1 MIKKMNSF
9 PELVCTFVTKKK
21 LDYKKLINFFSK
33 IQNTNDYKI
42 LSNRALDLYCAEIS
56 KKNQNKLR
64 KFCIKNKIDVCIQK
78 AKWRK
83 KKIFLADMDAT
94 MIKDETLDNLVKIAG
109 IKVDID
115 KLSKLAMD
123 GKISLRDTLKF
134 RVSYLK
140 GKSAQ
145 LIKRVIKKIR
155 FNEGSK
161 VLVKTLNKNGYHTS
175 LVTGGFQ
182 PISTYVGKVLGFK
195 KVISNRFVIK
205 NNKFTGEYIPITGK
219 QNSKLVYLNEIC
231 KEKKLDKLKHALA
244 VGDGANDLGMLQ
256 NSGLGIGYH
265 SHQIVKK
272 SVENHIQFTD
282 LKTILFYLGF
292 TEKEFSK

>member
-1 MIKKMNSF
+1 MNSSS
-9 PELVCTFVTKKK
+9 ELVCTFVTKKK
-21 LDYKKLINFFSK
+21 LDYKKVIYFFSK
-33 IQNTNDYKI
+33 IQNATDYKI
-42 LSNRALDLYCAEIS
+42 LSSRAIDLYCEDIN
-56 KKNQNKLR
+56 KKNQDKLR
-64 KFCIKNKIDVCIQK
+64 KFCFKNKIDICIQK
-78 AKWRK
+78 SKWRK

-109 IKVDID
+109 IKADID

-140 GKSAQ
+140 GKSTK
-145 LIKRVIKKIR
+145 LLKRVIKKIK
-155 FNEGSK
+155 FNEGSR

-195 KVISNRFVIK
+195 KVISNKFIMK
-205 NNKFTGEYIPITGK
+205 NNKFTGDYIPITGK
-219 QNSKLVYLNEIC
+219 QNSKLAYLNEIC
-231 KEKKLDKLKHALA
+231 KEKKLDKIKHALA

-265 SHQIVKK
+265 SHQIIKK
-272 SVENHIQFTD
+272 AINNHIQFTE
-282 LKTILFYLGF
+282 LRTILFYLGF
-292 TEKEFSK
+292 TEKHFSK

>member
-1 MIKKMNSF
+1 MSSSS
-9 PELVCTFVTKKK
+9 ELVCTFVTKKK
-21 LDYKKLINFFSK
+21 LDFKKLINFFSK

-42 LSNRALDLYCAEIS
+42 LSNRALDLYCGDIS
-56 KKNQNKLR
+56 SKNKNRLR
-64 KFCIKNKIDVCIQK
+64 KFCYENKIDVCIQK

-94 MIKDETLDNLVKIAG
+94 MIKDETLDNLVKLAG

-140 GKSAQ
+140 SKSTN

-182 PISTYVGKVLGFK
+182 PISTHVGKVLGFK

-219 QNSKLVYLNEIC
+219 QNSKLVYLNQIC

-256 NSGLGIGYH
+256 NSGLGIGYY
-265 SHQIVKK
+265 SHAIVKK
-272 SVENHIQFTD
+272 SIENQIQFTD

>member
-1 MIKKMNSF
+1 MNSF

-64 KFCIKNKIDVCIQK
+64 KFCIKNKIDVCIQE

-109 IKVDID
+109 IKADID

-140 GKSAQ
+140 GKSTQ
-145 LIKRVIKKIR
+145 LIKRVVKKIR

-195 KVISNRFVIK
+195 KVVSNRFVIK

-219 QNSKLVYLNEIC
+219 QNSKLVYLKEIC
-231 KEKKLDKLKHALA
+231 KEKKLDKIKHALA

-272 SVENHIQFTD
+272 SVDNQIQFTD

>member
-1 MIKKMNSF
+1 MSSSS
-9 PELVCTFVTKKK
+9 ELVCTFVTKKK
-21 LDYKKLINFFSK
+21 LDYKKLTNFFSK

-42 LSNRALDLYCAEIS
+42 LSNRALDLYCGDIS
-56 KKNQNKLR
+56 SKNKIRLR
-64 KFCIKNKIDVCIQK
+64 KFCYKNKIDVCIQK

-94 MIKDETLDNLVKIAG
+94 MIKDETLDNLVKLAG
-109 IKVDID
+109 MKVNID

-140 GKSAQ
+140 GKSTN

-182 PISTYVGKVLGFK
+182 PISTHVRKVLGFK
-195 KVISNRFVIK
+195 KAISNKFVIK
-205 NNKFTGEYIPITGK
+205 NKKFTGEYIPITGK

-231 KEKKLDKLKHALA
+231 KKKKLNKLKHVLA
-244 VGDGANDLGMLQ
+244 VGDGANDLGMLH
-256 NSGLGIGYH
+256 NSGLGIGYY
-265 SHQIVKK
+265 SHAIVKK
-272 SVENHIQFTD
+272 TIENQIHFTD

>member
-1 MIKKMNSF
+1 MNSSS
-9 PELVCTFVTKKK
+9 ELVCTFVAKNKLNHKKI
-21 LDYKKLINFFSK
+21 INFFSK

-42 LSNRALDLYCAEIS
+42 LSNRALDLYCDDIS
-56 KKNQNKLR
+56 KINRVKLR
-64 KFCIKNKIDVCIQK
+64 NFCFKNKIDICIQL

-94 MIKDETLDNLVKIAG
+94 MIKDETLDNLVKFAG

-140 GKSAQ
+140 GKSAN
-145 LIKRVIKKIR
+145 LIKQVINKIR

-161 VLVKTLNKNGYHTS
+161 VLLKTLNKNGYHTS

-182 PISTYVGKVLGFK
+182 PISTYVGKFLGFK

-231 KEKKLDKLKHALA
+231 KQKKFNKYKDAIC

-256 NSGLGIGYH
+256 NSGLGIGYYPH
-265 SHQIVKK
+265 SIVKK
-272 SVENHIQFTD
+272 AVDNNIQFTD

>member
-1 MIKKMNSF
+1 MNSSS
-9 PELVCTFVTKKK
+9 ELVCTFVTKKK

-42 LSNRALDLYCAEIS
+42 LSKRALDLYCAEIS
-56 KKNQNKLR
+56 KKSQNKLR

-109 IKVDID
+109 IKADID

-140 GKSAQ
+140 GKSTQ
-145 LIKRVIKKIR
+145 LIKRVVQKIR

-219 QNSKLVYLNEIC
+219 QNSKLVYLKEIC
-231 KEKKLDKLKHALA
+231 KEKKLDKIKHALA

-272 SVENHIQFTD
+272 SVDNQIQFTD
-282 LKTILFYLGF
+282 LKAILFYLGF

>member
-1 MIKKMNSF
+1 MNSSS
-9 PELVCTFVTKKK
+9 ELVCTFVTKKK
-21 LDYKKLINFFSK
+21 LDYKKVINFFSK
-33 IQNTNDYKI
+33 IQNATDYKI
-42 LSNRALDLYCAEIS
+42 LSSRAIDLYCEDIN
-56 KKNQNKLR
+56 KKNQDKLR
-64 KFCIKNKIDVCIQK
+64 KFCFKNKIDICIQK
-78 AKWRK
+78 SKWRK

-109 IKVDID
+109 IKADID

-140 GKSAQ
+140 GKSTK
-145 LIKRVIKKIR
+145 LIKRVIKKIK
-155 FNEGSK
+155 FNEGSR
-161 VLVKTLNKNGYHTS
+161 VLVKTLNKNGYLTS

-195 KVISNRFVIK
+195 KVISNKFVMK
-205 NNKFTGEYIPITGK
+205 NNKFTGDYIPITGK

-231 KEKKLDKLKHALA
+231 KEKKLDKIKHALA

-265 SHQIVKK
+265 SHQIIKK
-272 SVENHIQFTD
+272 AINNHIQFTE
-282 LKTILFYLGF
+282 LRTILFYLGF

>member
-1 MIKKMNSF
+1 MNSSS
-9 PELVCTFVTKKK
+9 ELVCTFVTKNK
-21 LDYKKLINFFSK
+21 LDYKKIINFFSK
-33 IQNTNDYKI
+33 IQNTNSYKI
-42 LSNRALDLYCAEIS
+42 LSDRALDLYCEDIS
-56 KKNQNKLR
+56 KKNKDRLR
-64 KFCIKNKIDVCIQK
+64 QFCFKNKIDICIQK

-109 IKVDID
+109 IKADID

-140 GKSAQ
+140 GKSTQ

-161 VLVKTLNKNGYHTS
+161 ILVKTLNKNGYHTS

-195 KVISNRFVIK
+195 KVVSNRFVIK

-231 KEKKLDKLKHALA
+231 KERKLDKLKNALA

-272 SVENHIQFTD
+272 LVDNQIQFTD

>member
-1 MIKKMNSF
+1 MNSSS
-9 PELVCTFVTKKK
+9 ELVCTFVAKKK
-21 LDYKKLINFFSK
+21 LDYKKIINFFSK

-42 LSNRALDLYCAEIS
+42 LSNRALDLYCEDIS
-56 KKNQNKLR
+56 KKNKDRLR
-64 KFCIKNKIDVCIQK
+64 QFCFKNKIDVCIQK

-109 IKVDID
+109 IKADID

-140 GKSAQ
+140 GKSTQ

-161 VLVKTLNKNGYHTS
+161 ILVKTLNKNGYHTS

-195 KVISNRFVIK
+195 KVVSNRFVIK

-256 NSGLGIGYH
+256 NSGIGIGYH

-272 SVENHIQFTD
+272 LVDNQIQFTD

>member
-1 MIKKMNSF
+1 MNSSS
-9 PELVCTFVTKKK
+9 ELVCTFVTKKK
-21 LDYKKLINFFSK
+21 LDYKKVINFFSK

-42 LSNRALDLYCAEIS
+42 LSHRALDLYCEDIN
-56 KKNQNKLR
+56 KQNQDKLR
-64 KFCIKNKIDVCIQK
+64 TFCFKNKIDVCIQK
-78 AKWRK
+78 SKWRK

-109 IKVDID
+109 IKADID

-140 GKSAQ
+140 GKSTK
-145 LIKRVIKKIR
+145 LIKQVIKKIR
-155 FNEGSK
+155 LNEGSS

-219 QNSKLVYLNEIC
+219 QNSKLVYLNQVC
-231 KEKKLDKLKHALA
+231 KIKKLDKIKHALSL
-244 VGDGANDLGMLQ
+244 GDGANDLRMLQ

-265 SHQIVKK
+265 SHQIIKK
-272 SVENHIQFTD
+272 AVSNHIQFTD
-282 LKTILFYLGF
+282 LRTILFYLGF

>member
-1 MIKKMNSF
+1 MSSSS
-9 PELVCTFVTKKK
+9 ELVCTFVTKKK

-42 LSNRALDLYCAEIS
+42 LSNRALDLYCGDIS
-56 KKNQNKLR
+56 SKNKNRLR
-64 KFCIKNKIDVCIQK
+64 KFCYENKIDVCIQK
-78 AKWRK
+78 VKWRK

-94 MIKDETLDNLVKIAG
+94 MIKDETLDNLVKLAG
-109 IKVDID
+109 IKVNID

-140 GKSAQ
+140 GKSTN

-182 PISTYVGKVLGFK
+182 PISTHVGKVLGFK
-195 KVISNRFVIK
+195 KAISNKFVIK
-205 NNKFTGEYIPITGK
+205 NKKFTGEYIPITGK

-231 KEKKLDKLKHALA
+231 KKKKLNKLKHVLA
-244 VGDGANDLGMLQ
+244 VGDGANDLGMLH
-256 NSGLGIGYH
+256 NSGLGIGYY
-265 SHQIVKK
+265 SHAIVKK
-272 SVENHIQFTD
+272 TIENQIHFTD

>member
-1 MIKKMNSF
+1 MSSSS
-9 PELVCTFVTKKK
+9 ELVCTFVTKKK
-21 LDYKKLINFFSK
+21 LNHKKLINFFSK

-94 MIKDETLDNLVKIAG
+94 MIKDETLDNLVKLAG

-140 GKSAQ
+140 GKSTQ
-145 LIKRVIKKIR
+145 LIKRVVKKIR

-182 PISTYVGKVLGFK
+182 PISTYVGRVLGFK

-219 QNSKLVYLNEIC
+219 QNSKFVYLKEIC
-231 KEKKLDKLKHALA
+231 KEKKLDKIKHALA

-272 SVENHIQFTD
+272 SVDNQIQFTD

>member
-1 MIKKMNSF
+1 MNSSS
-9 PELVCTFVTKKK
+9 ELVCTFVTKNK
-21 LDYKKLINFFSK
+21 LDYKKIINFFSK
-33 IQNTNDYKI
+33 IQNTNSYKI
-42 LSNRALDLYCAEIS
+42 LSDRALDLYCEDIS
-56 KKNQNKLR
+56 KKNKDRLR
-64 KFCIKNKIDVCIQK
+64 QFCFKNKIDICIQK

-109 IKVDID
+109 IKADID

-140 GKSAQ
+140 GKSTQ

-161 VLVKTLNKNGYHTS
+161 ILVKTLNKNGYHTS

-195 KVISNRFVIK
+195 KVVSNRFVIK

-231 KEKKLDKLKHALA
+231 KERKLDKLKHALA

-272 SVENHIQFTD
+272 LVDNQIQFTD

>member
-1 MIKKMNSF
+1 MNSSS
-9 PELVCTFVTKKK
+9 ELVCTFVTKKK

-109 IKVDID
+109 IKADID

-140 GKSAQ
+140 GKSTK
-145 LIKRVIKKIR
+145 LIKQVIKKIR

-161 VLVKTLNKNGYHTS
+161 VLVKTLNQNGYHTS

-182 PISTYVGKVLGFK
+182 PISTYVGRVLGFK

-219 QNSKLVYLNEIC
+219 QNSKLVYLKEIC
-231 KEKKLDKLKHALA
+231 KEKKLDKIKHALA

-256 NSGLGIGYH
+256 NSGLGVGYY
-265 SHQIVKK
+265 SHAIVKK
-272 SVENHIQFTD
+272 SIENQIQFTD

>member
-1 MIKKMNSF
+1 MNSSS
-9 PELVCTFVTKKK
+9 ELVCTFVTKNK
-21 LDYKKLINFFSK
+21 LDYKRVINFFSK

-42 LSNRALDLYCAEIS
+42 LSNRALDLYCEDIS
-56 KKNQNKLR
+56 KKNKDKLR
-64 KFCIKNKIDVCIQK
+64 KFCFKNKIDVCIQK

-109 IKVDID
+109 IKADID

-140 GKSAQ
+140 GKSIK
-145 LIKRVIKKIR
+145 LIKKVIKKIR

-182 PISTYVGKVLGFK
+182 PISTYVGKVLGFR
-195 KVISNRFVIK
+195 KVISNRFVTK

-231 KEKKLDKLKHALA
+231 KEKKLDKIKHALA

-256 NSGLGIGYH
+256 NSGLGIGYY

-272 SVENHIQFTD
+272 LVDNQIQFTD

-292 TEKEFSK
+292 TEKKFSK

>member
-1 MIKKMNSF
+1 MSSSS
-9 PELVCTFVTKKK
+9 ELVCTFVTKKK
-21 LDYKKLINFFSK
+21 LDYKKLTNFFSK

-42 LSNRALDLYCAEIS
+42 LSNRALDLYCGDIS
-56 KKNQNKLR
+56 GKNKKRLR
-64 KFCIKNKIDVCIQK
+64 KFCYKNKIDVCIQK

-94 MIKDETLDNLVKIAG
+94 MIMNETLDNLVKIAG

-140 GKSAQ
+140 GKSTQ
-145 LIKRVIKKIR
+145 LIKRVLKKIR
-155 FNEGSK
+155 FNKGSK

-219 QNSKLVYLNEIC
+219 QNSKLVYLNQIC
-231 KEKKLDKLKHALA
+231 KEKKLNKLKHALA

-265 SHQIVKK
+265 SHAIVKK
-272 SVENHIQFTD
+272 TIENQIHFTD

>member
-1 MIKKMNSF
+1 MNSSS
-9 PELVCTFVTKKK
+9 ELVCTFVTKNK
-21 LDYKKLINFFSK
+21 LDYKKIINFFSK
-33 IQNTNDYKI
+33 IQNTNSYKI
-42 LSNRALDLYCAEIS
+42 LSDRALDLYCEDIS
-56 KKNQNKLR
+56 KKNKDRLR
-64 KFCIKNKIDVCIQK
+64 QFCFKNKIDICIQK

-109 IKVDID
+109 IKADID

-140 GKSAQ
+140 GKSTQ

-161 VLVKTLNKNGYHTS
+161 ILVKTLNKNGYHTS

-182 PISTYVGKVLGFK
+182 PISTYVGKVLGFR
-195 KVISNRFVIK
+195 KVISNRFVIN

-231 KEKKLDKLKHALA
+231 KEKKLDKKKYALA

-272 SVENHIQFTD
+272 LVVNHIQFTD

>member
-1 MIKKMNSF
+1 MNSSS
-9 PELVCTFVTKKK
+9 ELVCTFVTKNK
-21 LDYKKLINFFSK
+21 LDYKRIINFFSK

-42 LSNRALDLYCAEIS
+42 LSNRALDLYCEDIS
-56 KKNQNKLR
+56 KKNKDRLR
-64 KFCIKNKIDVCIQK
+64 KFCFKNKIDICIQK

-109 IKVDID
+109 IKADID

-140 GKSAQ
+140 GKSTQ
-145 LIKRVIKKIR
+145 LIKKVIKKIR

-161 VLVKTLNKNGYHTS
+161 ILVKTLNKNGYHTS

-195 KVISNRFVIK
+195 KVVSNRFVIK

-272 SVENHIQFTD
+272 LVENHIQFTD

>member
-1 MIKKMNSF
+1 MSSSS
-9 PELVCTFVTKKK
+9 ELVCTFVTKKK
-21 LDYKKLINFFSK
+21 LDYKNLINFFSK

-42 LSNRALDLYCAEIS
+42 LSNRALDFYCGDIS
-56 KKNQNKLR
+56 SKNKNRLR
-64 KFCIKNKIDVCIQK
+64 KFCYKNKIDVCIQK

-123 GKISLRDTLKF
+123 GKITLRDTLKF

-140 GKSAQ
+140 GKSTQ
-145 LIKRVIKKIR
+145 LIKRVLKKIR

-219 QNSKLVYLNEIC
+219 QNSKLVYLNQIC
-231 KEKKLDKLKHALA
+231 KEKKLNKLKHALA

-265 SHQIVKK
+265 SHAIVKK
-272 SVENHIQFTD
+272 TIENQIHFTD

>member
-1 MIKKMNSF
+1 MSSSS
-9 PELVCTFVTKKK
+9 ELVCTFVTKKK
-21 LDYKKLINFFSK
+21 LDYKKLTNFFSK

-42 LSNRALDLYCAEIS
+42 LSNRALDLYCGDIS
-56 KKNQNKLR
+56 SKNKIRLR
-64 KFCIKNKIDVCIQK
+64 KFCYKNKIDVCIQK

-94 MIKDETLDNLVKIAG
+94 MIKDETLDNLVKLAG
-109 IKVDID
+109 MKVNID

-140 GKSAQ
+140 GKSTN

-182 PISTYVGKVLGFK
+182 PISTHVGKVLGFK

-205 NNKFTGEYIPITGK
+205 NKKFTGEYIPITGK

-231 KEKKLDKLKHALA
+231 KKKKLNKLKHVLA
-244 VGDGANDLGMLQ
+244 VGDGANDLGMLH
-256 NSGLGIGYH
+256 NSGLGIGYY
-265 SHQIVKK
+265 SHAIVKK
-272 SVENHIQFTD
+272 TIENQIHFTD

>member
-1 MIKKMNSF
+1 MNSSS
-9 PELVCTFVTKKK
+9 ELVCTFVTKNK
-21 LDYKKLINFFSK
+21 LDYKKIINFFSK
-33 IQNTNDYKI
+33 IQNTNSYKM
-42 LSNRALDLYCAEIS
+42 LSDRALDLNCEDIS
-56 KKNQNKLR
+56 KKNKDRLR
-64 KFCIKNKIDVCIQK
+64 QFCFKNKIDICIQK

-109 IKVDID
+109 IKADID

-140 GKSAQ
+140 GKSTQ

-161 VLVKTLNKNGYHTS
+161 ILVKTLNKNGYHTS
-175 LVTGGFQ
+175 LVTGGFH

-231 KEKKLDKLKHALA
+231 KERKLDKLKHALA

-272 SVENHIQFTD
+272 LVDNQIQFTD

>member
-1 MIKKMNSF
+1 MNSSS
-9 PELVCTFVTKKK
+9 ELVCTFVTKKK
-21 LDYKKLINFFSK
+21 LDYKRVINFFSK
-33 IQNTNDYKI
+33 IQNTIDYKI
-42 LSNRALDLYCAEIS
+42 LSNRALDLYCEDIT
-56 KKNQNKLR
+56 KKNKDRLR
-64 KFCIKNKIDVCIQK
+64 KFCFKNKIDVCIQK

-109 IKVDID
+109 IKADID

-140 GKSAQ
+140 GKSTQ
-145 LIKRVIKKIR
+145 LIKKVIKKIR

-182 PISTYVGKVLGFK
+182 PISTYVGKVLGFR

-231 KEKKLDKLKHALA
+231 KEKKLAKIKHALA

-272 SVENHIQFTD
+272 LVENHIQFTD

>member
-1 MIKKMNSF
+1 MNSSS
-9 PELVCTFVTKKK
+9 ELVCTFVTKNK
-21 LDYKKLINFFSK
+21 LDYKKIINFFSK
-33 IQNTNDYKI
+33 IQNTNSYKI
-42 LSNRALDLYCAEIS
+42 LSDRALDLYCEDIS
-56 KKNQNKLR
+56 KKNKNRLR
-64 KFCIKNKIDVCIQK
+64 QFCFKNKIDICIQK
-78 AKWRK
+78 SKWRK

-109 IKVDID
+109 IKADID

-140 GKSAQ
+140 GKSTQ

-161 VLVKTLNKNGYHTS
+161 ILVKTLNMNGYHTS

-195 KVISNRFVIK
+195 KVVSNRFVIK

-272 SVENHIQFTD
+272 LVDNQIQFTD

>member
-1 MIKKMNSF
+1 MSSSS
-9 PELVCTFVTKKK
+9 ELVCTFVTKKK
-21 LDYKKLINFFSK
+21 LDYKKLTNFFSK

-42 LSNRALDLYCAEIS
+42 LSNRALDLYCGDIS
-56 KKNQNKLR
+56 SKNKIRLR
-64 KFCIKNKIDVCIQK
+64 KFCYKNKIDVCIQK

-94 MIKDETLDNLVKIAG
+94 MIKDETLDNLVKLAG
-109 IKVDID
+109 MKVNID

-140 GKSAQ
+140 GKSTN

-195 KVISNRFVIK
+195 KAISNKFVIK
-205 NNKFTGEYIPITGK
+205 NKKFTGEYIPITGK

-231 KEKKLDKLKHALA
+231 KKKKLNKLKHVLA
-244 VGDGANDLGMLQ
+244 VGDGANDLGMLH
-256 NSGLGIGYH
+256 NSGLGIGYY
-265 SHQIVKK
+265 SHAIVKK
-272 SVENHIQFTD
+272 TIENQIHFTD

>member
-1 MIKKMNSF
+1 MSSSS
-9 PELVCTFVTKKK
+9 ELVCTFVTKKK
-21 LDYKKLINFFSK
+21 LDYKKLTNFFSK

-42 LSNRALDLYCAEIS
+42 LSNRALDLYCGDIS
-56 KKNQNKLR
+56 SKNKIRLR
-64 KFCIKNKIDVCIQK
+64 KFCYKNKIDVCIQK

-94 MIKDETLDNLVKIAG
+94 MIKDETLDNLVKLAG
-109 IKVDID
+109 IKVNID

-140 GKSAQ
+140 GKSTN

-182 PISTYVGKVLGFK
+182 PISTHVGKVLGFK
-195 KVISNRFVIK
+195 KAISNKFVIK
-205 NNKFTGEYIPITGK
+205 NKKFTGEYIPITGK

-231 KEKKLDKLKHALA
+231 KKKKLNKLKHVLA
-244 VGDGANDLGMLQ
+244 VGDGANDLGMLH
-256 NSGLGIGYH
+256 NSGLGIGYY
-265 SHQIVKK
+265 SHAIVKK
-272 SVENHIQFTD
+272 TIENQIHFTD

>member
-1 MIKKMNSF
+1 MSSSS
-9 PELVCTFVTKKK
+9 ELVCTFVTKNK
-21 LDYKKLINFFSK
+21 LDYKRIINFFSK

-42 LSNRALDLYCAEIS
+42 LSNRALDLYCEDIS
-56 KKNQNKLR
+56 KKNKDRLR
-64 KFCIKNKIDVCIQK
+64 KFCFKNKIDICIQK

-109 IKVDID
+109 IKADID

-140 GKSAQ
+140 GKSTQ
-145 LIKRVIKKIR
+145 LIKKVIKKIR

-182 PISTYVGKVLGFK
+182 PISTYVGKVLGFR

-231 KEKKLDKLKHALA
+231 KEKKLDKIKHALA

-272 SVENHIQFTD
+272 LVENHIQFTD

>member
-1 MIKKMNSF
+1 MNSSS
-9 PELVCTFVTKKK
+9 ELVCTFVTKKK
-21 LDYKKLINFFSK
+21 LDYKKVINFFSK
-33 IQNTNDYKI
+33 IQNATDYKI
-42 LSNRALDLYCAEIS
+42 LSSRAIDLYCEDIN
-56 KKNQNKLR
+56 KKNQDKLR
-64 KFCIKNKIDVCIQK
+64 KFCFKNKIDICIQK
-78 AKWRK
+78 SKWRK

-109 IKVDID
+109 IKSDID

-140 GKSAQ
+140 GKSTK
-145 LIKRVIKKIR
+145 LLKRVIKKIK
-155 FNEGSK
+155 FNEGSR
-161 VLVKTLNKNGYHTS
+161 VLLKTLNKNGYHTS

-182 PISTYVGKVLGFK
+182 PISTYVGKVLGFN
-195 KVISNRFVIK
+195 KVISNKFVMK
-205 NNKFTGEYIPITGK
+205 NNKFTGDYIPITGK
-219 QNSKLVYLNEIC
+219 QNSKLAYLNEIC
-231 KEKKLDKLKHALA
+231 KEKKLDKIKHALT

-265 SHQIVKK
+265 SHQIIKK
-272 SVENHIQFTD
+272 AINNHIQFTE
-282 LKTILFYLGF
+282 LRTILFYLGF

>member
-1 MIKKMNSF
+1 MSSSS
-9 PELVCTFVTKKK
+9 ELVCTFVTKNK
-21 LDYKKLINFFSK
+21 LDYKKIINFFSN
-33 IQNTNDYKI
+33 IQNTNNYKI
-42 LSNRALDLYCAEIS
+42 LSDRALDLYCEDIS
-56 KKNQNKLR
+56 KKNKNRLR
-64 KFCIKNKIDVCIQK
+64 QFCFKNKIDICIQK
-78 AKWRK
+78 SKWRK

-109 IKVDID
+109 IKADIY

-140 GKSAQ
+140 GKSTQ

-161 VLVKTLNKNGYHTS
+161 ILVKTLNKNGYHTS

-195 KVISNRFVIK
+195 KVVSNRFVIK

-272 SVENHIQFTD
+272 LVDNQIQFTD

>member
-1 MIKKMNSF
+1 MYFCNKKEIRLQKTYNS
-9 PELVCTFVTKKK
+9 
-21 LDYKKLINFFSK
+21 FSK

-42 LSNRALDLYCAEIS
+42 LSNRALDLYCGDIS
-56 KKNQNKLR
+56 SKNKNRLR
-64 KFCIKNKIDVCIQK
+64 KFCYENKIDVCIQK

-94 MIKDETLDNLVKIAG
+94 MIKDETLDNLVKLAG

-140 GKSAQ
+140 SKSTN

-161 VLVKTLNKNGYHTS
+161 ILVKTLNKNGYHTS

-231 KEKKLDKLKHALA
+231 KEKKLNKLKHALA
-244 VGDGANDLGMLQ
+244 VGDGANDLGMLE
-256 NSGLGIGYH
+256 NSGLGIGYY
-265 SHQIVKK
+265 SHAIVKK
-272 SVENHIQFTD
+272 SIENQIQFTD

>member
-1 MIKKMNSF
+1 MNSSS
-9 PELVCTFVTKKK
+9 ELVCTFVTKKK
-21 LDYKKLINFFSK
+21 LDYKKIINFFSK

-42 LSNRALDLYCAEIS
+42 LSHRALDLYCEDIS
-56 KKNQNKLR
+56 KKNKDRLR
-64 KFCIKNKIDVCIQK
+64 QFCFKNKIDVCIQK

-109 IKVDID
+109 IKADID

-140 GKSAQ
+140 GKSTQ
-145 LIKRVIKKIR
+145 LIKRVIKQIR

-175 LVTGGFQ
+175 LVTGGF
-182 PISTYVGKVLGFK
+182 
-195 KVISNRFVIK
+195 
-205 NNKFTGEYIPITGK
+205 
-219 QNSKLVYLNEIC
+219 
-231 KEKKLDKLKHALA
+231 
-244 VGDGANDLGMLQ
+244 
-256 NSGLGIGYH
+256 
-265 SHQIVKK
+265 
-272 SVENHIQFTD
+272 
-282 LKTILFYLGF
+282 
-292 TEKEFSK
+292 

>member
-1 MIKKMNSF
+1 
-9 PELVCTFVTKKK
+9 
-21 LDYKKLINFFSK
+21 
-33 IQNTNDYKI
+33 
-42 LSNRALDLYCAEIS
+42 
-56 KKNQNKLR
+56 
-64 KFCIKNKIDVCIQK
+64 
-78 AKWRK
+78 
-83 KKIFLADMDAT
+83 MDAT

-115 KLSKLAMD
+115 NLSKLAMD

-134 RVSYLK
+134 RVNYLK
-140 GKSAQ
+140 GKSTK
-145 LIKRVIKKIR
+145 LIKFVVKKIR
-155 FNEGSK
+155 FNEGSRI
-161 VLVKTLNKNGYHTS
+161 LVKTLNKNGYHTS

-205 NNKFTGEYIPITGK
+205 NNKFTGDYIPITGK

-231 KEKKLDKLKHALA
+231 KKKKLDKTKHTLS

-265 SHQIVKK
+265 SHQIIKK
-272 SVENHIQFTD
+272 AIDNHIQFTD
-282 LKTILFYLGF
+282 LNTILFYLGF

>member
-1 MIKKMNSF
+1 MSSSS
-9 PELVCTFVTKKK
+9 ELVCTFVTKKK
-21 LDYKKLINFFSK
+21 LDYKNLINFFSK

-42 LSNRALDLYCAEIS
+42 LSNRALDFYCGDIS
-56 KKNQNKLR
+56 SKNKNRLR
-64 KFCIKNKIDVCIQK
+64 KFCYKNKIDVCIQK

-123 GKISLRDTLKF
+123 GKITLRDTLKF

-140 GKSAQ
+140 GKSTQ
-145 LIKRVIKKIR
+145 LIKRVLKKIK

-219 QNSKLVYLNEIC
+219 QNSKLVYLNQIC
-231 KEKKLDKLKHALA
+231 KEKKLNKLNHSLA

-265 SHQIVKK
+265 SHAIVKK
-272 SVENHIQFTD
+272 TIENQIHFTD

>member
-1 MIKKMNSF
+1 MNSSS
-9 PELVCTFVTKKK
+9 ELVCTFVTKKK

-109 IKVDID
+109 IKADID

-134 RVSYLK
+134 RVSFLK
-140 GKSAQ
+140 GKSLQ

-161 VLVKTLNKNGYHTS
+161 VLVKTLNRNGYHTS

-182 PISTYVGKVLGFK
+182 PISTYVGRVLGFK

-219 QNSKLVYLNEIC
+219 QNSKLVYLKEIC
-231 KEKKLDKLKHALA
+231 KEKKLDKIKHALA

-272 SVENHIQFTD
+272 SVNNQIQFTD

>member
-1 MIKKMNSF
+1 MNSSS
-9 PELVCTFVTKKK
+9 ELVCTFVTKNK
-21 LDYKKLINFFSK
+21 LDYKKIINFFSK
-33 IQNTNDYKI
+33 IQNTNSYKI
-42 LSNRALDLYCAEIS
+42 LSDRALDLYCEDIS
-56 KKNQNKLR
+56 KKNKDRLR
-64 KFCIKNKIDVCIQK
+64 QFCFKNKIDICIQK
-78 AKWRK
+78 SKWRK

-109 IKVDID
+109 IKADID

-140 GKSAQ
+140 GKSTQ

-161 VLVKTLNKNGYHTS
+161 ILVKTLNKNGYHTS

-182 PISTYVGKVLGFK
+182 PISTYVGKILGFK
-195 KVISNRFVIK
+195 KVVSNRFVIK

-231 KEKKLDKLKHALA
+231 KERKLDKLKHTLV

-272 SVENHIQFTD
+272 LVDNQIQFTD

>member
-1 MIKKMNSF
+1 
-9 PELVCTFVTKKK
+9 
-21 LDYKKLINFFSK
+21 
-33 IQNTNDYKI
+33 
-42 LSNRALDLYCAEIS
+42 
-56 KKNQNKLR
+56 
-64 KFCIKNKIDVCIQK
+64 
-78 AKWRK
+78 
-83 KKIFLADMDAT
+83 MDAT
-94 MIKDETLDNLVKIAG
+94 MIKDETLDNLVKLAG
-109 IKVDID
+109 MKVNID

-140 GKSAQ
+140 GKSTN

-182 PISTYVGKVLGFK
+182 PISTHVGKVLGFK
-195 KVISNRFVIK
+195 KAISNKFVIK
-205 NNKFTGEYIPITGK
+205 NKKFTGEYIPITGK

-231 KEKKLDKLKHALA
+231 KKKKLNKLKHVLA
-244 VGDGANDLGMLQ
+244 VGDGANDLGMLH
-256 NSGLGIGYH
+256 NSGLGIGYY
-265 SHQIVKK
+265 SHAIVKK
-272 SVENHIQFTD
+272 TIENQIHFTD

>member
-1 MIKKMNSF
+1 MNSSS
-9 PELVCTFVTKKK
+9 ELVCTFVTKNK
-21 LDYKKLINFFSK
+21 LDYKKIINFFSR
-33 IQNTNDYKI
+33 IQNTKDYKI
-42 LSNRALDLYCAEIS
+42 LSDRALDLYCEDIS
-56 KKNQNKLR
+56 RKNKDRLR
-64 KFCIKNKIDVCIQK
+64 QFCFKNKIDVCIQK
-78 AKWRK
+78 SKWRK

-109 IKVDID
+109 IKADID

-140 GKSAQ
+140 GKSTQ

-161 VLVKTLNKNGYHTS
+161 ILVKTLNKNGYHTS

-195 KVISNRFVIK
+195 KVVSNRFIIK
-205 NNKFTGEYIPITGK
+205 KNKFTGEYIPITGK

-231 KEKKLDKLKHALA
+231 KMKKFEKLKHALA

-272 SVENHIQFTD
+272 LVENQIQFTD
-282 LKTILFYLGF
+282 LRTILFYLGF